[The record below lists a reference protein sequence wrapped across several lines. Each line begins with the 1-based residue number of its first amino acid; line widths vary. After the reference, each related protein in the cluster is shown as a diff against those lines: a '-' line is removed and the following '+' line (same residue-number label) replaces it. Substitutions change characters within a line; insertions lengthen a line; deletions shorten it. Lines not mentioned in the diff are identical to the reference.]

1 MPQIRIQS
9 LHNIIIRT
17 YKNGLDNM
25 VSDITGQILSFDTLG
40 YLNELIMNKDNEFID
55 YSYSSE
61 EEIDEMDL
69 KGDFEGYLDSI

>member
-1 MPQIRIQS
+1 
-9 LHNIIIRT
+9 
-17 YKNGLDNM
+17 
-25 VSDITGQILSFDTLG
+25 
-40 YLNELIMNKDNEFID
+40 MNKDNEFID